1 MPPAKL
7 VAFVILRFQ
16 SEPFPDVH
24 YQLQLLNPS
33 DVPLLL
39 ARSFRAAHLAAL
51 DPDAAP
57 GQIAMDQDPPE
68 MTLWVRAFREG
79 LWPIQWN
86 PSLAVQLARIV
97 SDDPGCR
104 ALRQFMGLL

>member
-7 VAFVILRFQ
+7 AAFVILRLQ
-16 SEPFPDVH
+16 SEPFPDAH
-24 YQLQLLNPS
+24 YQLQLLSPS
-33 DVPLLL
+33 AVPLILT
-39 ARSFRAAHLAAL
+39 RSCRAAQLAAL
-51 DPDAAP
+51 DPDAALA
-57 GQIAMDQDPPE
+57 QIAMDQDPPE

-97 SDDPGCR
+97 SDDPVSR
-104 ALRQFMGLL
+104 ALRQFVGLS